1 MEGASPKVQW
11 KCDHCQS
18 IVFSGAQYRAN
29 IARIH
34 LAASGSN
41 GQCANLCTS
50 KDSGA
55 AERRLLFQSL
65 IKKAEEKKAKRK
77 RKLEQQ
83 AQRLV
88 EREKQAGVNAMK
100 RKKHQVKIPEITKVT
115 DAAAANLAVAQ
126 WAFAHSI
133 PANVMRGPYWKRMN
147 KTLSRVSPSYVPMS
161 HVKLKKT
168 MLHQVKE
175 LAVQE
180 ANKILAHNPEAGRT
194 ITGDGATK
202 GVPLINFLA
211 HVPGKG
217 VTLLSVVDCSEHMA
231 EGGVKDAM

>member
-1 MEGASPKVQW
+1 MAALSMSSGSSPRVGKRCRSRAHFVRVEEIVEGASPKVQW

-100 RKKHQVKIPEITKVT
+100 RKKHQVKIPEIAYRLQK
-115 DAAAANLAVAQ
+115 
-126 WAFAHSI
+126 
-133 PANVMRGPYWKRMN
+133 
-147 KTLSRVSPSYVPMS
+147 
-161 HVKLKKT
+161 
-168 MLHQVKE
+168 
-175 LAVQE
+175 
-180 ANKILAHNPEAGRT
+180 
-194 ITGDGATK
+194 
-202 GVPLINFLA
+202 
-211 HVPGKG
+211 
-217 VTLLSVVDCSEHMA
+217 
-231 EGGVKDAM
+231 